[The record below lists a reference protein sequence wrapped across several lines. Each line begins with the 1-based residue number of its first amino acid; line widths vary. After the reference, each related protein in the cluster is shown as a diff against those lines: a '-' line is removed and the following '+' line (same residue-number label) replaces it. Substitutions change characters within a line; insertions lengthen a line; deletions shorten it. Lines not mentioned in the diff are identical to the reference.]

1 MNKVPSE
8 CKSEG
13 RMAFN
18 EIPVLD
24 LSEARNVDTKPGFLT
39 KLRDALLNVGFL
51 YIKNVG
57 IDQETF
63 DRVCEAGIKF
73 FDLPE
78 EEKLAIEMKNKPSFL
93 GYSRVGHGYIELAR
107 VYTMVAKIQYS
118 LGMKS
123 QHTRQ
128 IGESSMI

>member
-1 MNKVPSE
+1 
-8 CKSEG
+8 
-13 RMAFN
+13 MAFN

-24 LSEARNVDTKPGFLT
+24 LSEARNADTKPGFLK

-63 DRVCEAGIKF
+63 DRVCEAGIRF

-93 GYSRVGHGYIELAR
+93 GYSRVGDRCIELLE
-107 VYTMVAKIQYS
+107 VDIMVAKTQYS
-118 LGMKS
+118 LEMKS